1 MPETPDSLDSGT
13 SNIGEDV
20 ALLDAPE
27 VSSETDYVEEPQ
39 TEETTEPESSFV
51 ADETE
56 EELETQ
62 EPQEGRLGYYDRPS
76 ITDIKSKYPK
86 FFKDFP
92 DMQHMLFREKEFAS
106 LFPSVEDAREA
117 ASNSEAFVT
126 LQDKV
131 MQGDAK
137 GFLEAVNEAD
147 SKALGKFAGNI
158 LDGLREIN
166 PNVHWQTIVP
176 TLEQVCRAL
185 YNEGQSNNNDNQKYA
200 AQYLSKFLFNDD
212 KVATGEK
219 TFAKPK
225 EKPDELKQIDAE
237 RTKLAAE
244 KYTSFRADVQS
255 GALDQLSGMIGTKEQ
270 IDPEGVISKWA
281 YEKILEDT
289 IREVN
294 NQMVSDKEH
303 MRYMDSLWARG
314 GRDGYS
320 RDLKTRITSAYLARA
335 KALIPRIRNRLISE
349 AMGTSSRN
357 AQRVQSRVSQVS
369 SRREPG
375 QNGSVPRYSGRGP
388 ISAKSVDWKQTSDED
403 FLNDR
408 VTFKK

>member
-1 MPETPDSLDSGT
+1 MPEEPDSLDSGT
-13 SNIGEDV
+13 TTINEDV
-20 ALLDAPE
+20 ALLETPE
-27 VSSETDYVEEPQ
+27 VSSESDYVEEPQ
-39 TEETTEPESSFV
+39 GEVTEPESSFV
-51 ADETE
+51 QDEETE
-56 EELETQ
+56 ETTEEP
-62 EPQEGRLGYYDRPS
+62 PQEGHLEYYDRPS
-76 ITDIKSKYPK
+76 ITDIKTKYPK

-92 DMQHMLFREKEFAS
+92 DMQHMLFREKEFAT

-117 ASNSEAFVT
+117 ASNSEAFTV

-131 MQGDAK
+131 LSGDAK

-147 SKALGKFAGNI
+147 SKALGKFSENL

-166 PNVHWQTIVP
+166 PNVHWQAIVP

-185 YNEGQSNNNDNQKYA
+185 YNEGKSNNNENQQYA

-225 EKPDELKQIDAE
+225 EKPDELKHIDTERMKLQAE
-237 RTKLAAE
+237 R
-244 KYTSFRADVQS
+244 YTSFRADVEEN
-255 GALDQLSGMIGTKEQ
+255 ALSQLSGMIGTKEQ
-270 IDPEGVISKWA
+270 IDPEGIISKWA
-281 YEKILEDT
+281 YDKILEDT

-294 NQMVSDKEH
+294 SQMVSDKEH
-303 MRYMDSLWARG
+303 MRYMDSLWTRG
-314 GRDGYS
+314 GREGYS
-320 RDLKTRITSAYLARA
+320 KDLKTRITSAYLARA

-349 AMGTSSRN
+349 ATGTSARN
-357 AQRVQSRVSQVS
+357 SQRVRTRLTATE

-375 QNGSVPRYSGRGP
+375 QNGAVPRYSGRGP
-388 ISAKSVDWKQTSDED
+388 INPKSVDWRNTSDED

-408 VTFKK
+408 VTFRK